1 MPQKPKSAGDGF
13 VHDLLPLV
21 KDGFVILRSILDVMI
36 ERIEEAEMSREID
49 IRQDIYSSIIE
60 ALETEVENIEA
71 GEAETEAARAK
82 LEVLE
87 AVISALMKEAEELET
102 KSRKKSKRPHKVK
115 ID

>member
-1 MPQKPKSAGDGF
+1 MPQKPKPTGDGF
-13 VHDLLPLV
+13 VRDLLPLV
-21 KDGFVILRSILDVMI
+21 KDGFVILRSILDVII
-36 ERIEEAEMSREID
+36 ERIEEAELSREID
-49 IRQDIYSSIIE
+49 IRQDIYSSIID
-60 ALETEVENIEA
+60 ALEAEVENIEA
-71 GEAETEAARAK
+71 GESETEAAHAK

>member
-1 MPQKPKSAGDGF
+1 MPQKQKSVGDGF

-36 ERIEEAEMSREID
+36 ERIEEAEMNKEID
-49 IRQDIYSSIIE
+49 VRKDIYSSIID
-60 ALETEVENIEA
+60 ALEAEVENIEA
-71 GEAETEAARAK
+71 GESETETSHAK

-87 AVISALMKEAEELET
+87 AVISALTKETEELEA

>member
-1 MPQKPKSAGDGF
+1 MSQKPKSVGDGF

-36 ERIEEAEMSREID
+36 ERIEEAEMSKEID

-60 ALETEVENIEA
+60 ALEAEVENIEM
-71 GEAETEAARAK
+71 GESETEASHAK

-87 AVISALMKEAEELET
+87 AVISALMKEAEELEAR
-102 KSRKKSKRPHKVK
+102 SRKKSKRPQKVK